1 VSGPESER
9 NGVQQ
14 IRRRPE
20 IAFWGEECLRK
31 AFVEKKAVLHPEIRL
46 ERDFS
51 PPGLIEL
58 VKPAVSIIAKE

>member
-1 VSGPESER
+1 VSGPESGR
-9 NGVQQ
+9 SGVQQ
-14 IRRRPE
+14 IRQRPE

-31 AFVEKKAVLHPEIRL
+31 ALLKKEAVVHPEIRL
-46 ERDFS
+46 GWDFS